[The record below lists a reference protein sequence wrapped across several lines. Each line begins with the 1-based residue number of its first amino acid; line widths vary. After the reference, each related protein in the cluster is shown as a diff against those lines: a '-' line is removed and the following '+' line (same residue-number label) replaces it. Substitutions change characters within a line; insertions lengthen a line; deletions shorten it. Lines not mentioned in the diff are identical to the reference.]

1 MKIIHISFS
10 DNFGGANIA
19 AVRLNNSLKKKIDS
33 RLIVYNKKK
42 KDKNILKFKDNSFL
56 THKGKNYISKLILLL
71 FNKKN
76 NNSLNI
82 FSSNLVNIINQSD
95 ADIVHLHWINNELLS
110 IKDISRINKKIVWT
124 AHDMWPFCG
133 SEHYSYDKK
142 YFKIYKK
149 RENNYL
155 NFDISKLIW
164 FQKKKYYSKKINFI
178 APSLWMKNKIEKSTL
193 CKDNPTYLVRN
204 PIDTSIWKF
213 RKCSKKKNKIILAI
227 CAYDLFNDQRKG
239 FIELINKLNNFNFN
253 FNLEIYA
260 IGKQDKL
267 EIKSKIKIKYFGYI
281 KNENKISKI
290 FNKCDA
296 LLMPSEADNFP
307 NVGVEALA
315 SGLPI
320 ITLNNNGINE
330 ILLDGYNG
338 LKIDS
343 FNNKTFEKIFKW
355 LNELK
360 SKKKNFKIAN
370 STKKIVSYKKI
381 SNEMIKIYKKILN
394 E

>member
-1 MKIIHISFS
+1 M
-10 DNFGGANIA
+10 
-19 AVRLNNSLKKKIDS
+19 
-33 RLIVYNKKK
+33 
-42 KDKNILKFKDNSFL
+42 
-56 THKGKNYISKLILLL
+56 L

-82 FSSNLVNIINQSD
+82 FRSNLVNIINQSD

-142 YFKIYKK
+142 YFMSYLKH
-149 RENNYL
+149 ENNYL

-213 RKCSKKKNKIILAI
+213 RKYSKKKNKIILAI

-239 FIELINKLNNFNFN
+239 FIELINKLNNFNFK
-253 FNLEIYA
+253 FNVEIYA
-260 IGKQDKL
+260 IGKQAKL

-290 FNKCDA
+290 FNKCDG

-320 ITLNNNGINE
+320 ITLKNNGINE
-330 ILLDGYNG
+330 IVLDKYNG
-338 LKIDS
+338 LKIDG
-343 FNNKTFEKIFKW
+343 FNNKTLEKIFIW

-360 SKKKNFKIAN
+360 SKKNNFKIAN
-370 STKKIVSYKKI
+370 SMKKIVSYKKV

-394 E
+394 D